1 MASNLIVLDIPEKVS
16 ANAFYAGMHWS
27 KRKKLADLYH
37 AALIEHRA
45 KRFKTP
51 AHLTFTFTFK
61 GRPLDASNTFA
72 MAKMLE
78 DGLVRWG
85 ILPDDNPDCV
95 ASIKV
100 QSQKGGKDTVSI
112 LAA

>member
-1 MASNLIVLDIPEKVS
+1 VS

-51 AHLTFTFTFK
+51 AHLTFTFSFK
-61 GRPLDASNTFA
+61 GRLTDVDNCFA
-72 MAKMLE
+72 MIKLLI
-78 DGLVRWG
+78 DSLRHWR
-85 ILPDDNPDCV
+85 IIPDDTPADV
-95 ASIKV
+95 ASISV
-100 QSQKGGKDTVSI
+100 RVEKGIKDTVSI
-112 LAA
+112 IAA